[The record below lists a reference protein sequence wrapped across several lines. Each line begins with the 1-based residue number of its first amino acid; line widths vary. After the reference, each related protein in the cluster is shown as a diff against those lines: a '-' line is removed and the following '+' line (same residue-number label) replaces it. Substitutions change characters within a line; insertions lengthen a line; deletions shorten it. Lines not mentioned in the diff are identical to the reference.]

1 MKTLYLI
8 GGAMGVGKSTVCG
21 ELNKTLPKSVYL
33 DGDWCWNMDPFV
45 VTEETKAMVLSNA
58 QYLLNSFIC
67 CSELDNIIFSWVMDR
82 EEIISDL
89 LSGLSLASARVVKI
103 SLVADKSALADRI
116 SRDIAAG
123 KRDESALE
131 KGLARLPLYDDVS
144 AIKIDTTNKTIS
156 QICDEIVAIK

>member
-1 MKTLYLI
+1 M
-8 GGAMGVGKSTVCG
+8 
-21 ELNKTLPKSVYL
+21 
-33 DGDWCWNMDPFV
+33 DG
-45 VTEETKAMVLSNA
+45 
-58 QYLLNSFIC
+58 
-67 CSELDNIIFSWVMDR
+67 